1 MLEGIRKIKAWELS
15 DKLVLVVYKI
25 TRTFPRDE
33 MYGLV
38 SQMRRAAVSVP
49 ANIVE
54 GVQRRYLKEYLQFL
68 YTAKSSLAEVEYYI
82 YLSHGLEYVTHR
94 EYEELSTLQAEAART
109 LQGLIRWLEK
119 QIEAGKVTKQ
129 DLRK

>member
-15 DKLVLVVYKI
+15 DKLVLLIYKV
-25 TRTFPRDE
+25 TRSFPKGE
-33 MYGLV
+33 IYGLV

-54 GVQRRYLKEYLQFL
+54 GAQRRYLKEYLQFL

-82 YLSHGLEYVTHR
+82 YLSHKLKYVTDR
-94 EYEELSTLQAEAART
+94 EYEELSTLEAEGART

-119 QIEAGKVTKQ
+119 QIKAGKVTKQ
-129 DLRK
+129 DLQK

>member
-15 DKLVLVVYKI
+15 DKLVLVVYKV
-25 TRTFPRDE
+25 TRTFPRNE

-54 GVQRRYLKEYLQFL
+54 GAQRRYLKEYLQFL

-82 YLSHGLEYVTHR
+82 YLSYRLEYVTDK
-94 EYEELSTLQAEAART
+94 EYEELSTLQVEAART

>member
-15 DKLVLVVYKI
+15 DKLVLLVYKV
-25 TRTFPRDE
+25 TRSFPRNE

-54 GVQRRYLKEYLQFL
+54 GAQRRYLKEYLQFL

-82 YLSHGLEYVTHR
+82 YLSYRLEYVTDK

>member
-15 DKLVLVVYKI
+15 DKLVLLIYKV
-25 TRTFPRDE
+25 TRSFPKGE
-33 MYGLV
+33 IHGLV

-54 GVQRRYLKEYLQFL
+54 GAQRRLKEYLQFL

-82 YLSHGLEYVTHR
+82 YLSHKLKYVTDG
-94 EYEELSTLQAEAART
+94 EYEELSTLEAEGART

-119 QIEAGKVTKQ
+119 QIKAGKVTKQ

>member
-15 DKLVLVVYKI
+15 DKLVLLVYKV
-25 TRTFPRDE
+25 TWSFPRNE

-54 GVQRRYLKEYLQFL
+54 GTQRRYLKEYLQFL

-82 YLSHGLEYVTHR
+82 YLSYRLEYVTDK